1 MSGRVALTSARGG
14 RTRIVGQGEL
24 VRERAWPT
32 VEPFVPMAAGG
43 GGRIPRREGKH
54 LLIVG
59 ATGSGKTVSARRWL
73 LARILGEG
81 VAVAVTDP
89 KGDRGLERDLRAAAR
104 LVGRPFV
111 LFDPREPASDR
122 WNPLWADDTGRW

>member
-1 MSGRVALTSARGG
+1 MSADGRG
-14 RTRIVGQGEL
+14 L
-24 VRERAWPT
+24 V
-32 VEPFVPMAAGG
+32 
-43 GGRIPRREGKH
+43 PRRDGRH

-73 LARILGEG
+73 LARILGDG
-81 VAVAVTDP
+81 VAALVTDP

-111 LFDPREPASDR
+111 VFDPRDPRSDR
-122 WNPLWADDTGRW
+122 WNPLWSDDTGGVVSRLVAPIGAGDGNARYYADLLRIHLGTVAAGLRGAG